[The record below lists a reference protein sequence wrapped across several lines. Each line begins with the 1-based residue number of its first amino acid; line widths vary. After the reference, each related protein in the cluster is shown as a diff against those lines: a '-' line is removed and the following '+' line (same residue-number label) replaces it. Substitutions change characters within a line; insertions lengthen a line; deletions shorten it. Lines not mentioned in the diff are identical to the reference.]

1 VVLFFG
7 IFLLHE
13 RTNVHDPSAKAVVL
27 SRRQIRQRIQSI
39 PQSRIQLVTEAAYTW
54 RPFDSTSPNDRAI
67 AQVIITDS
75 ELILRPNFVTLAA
88 GGLLLPSYW
97 IPLALIREAMPDQV
111 VELSFL
117 YRPFAL
123 KGGQLVAIKLLSG
136 ATCWIR
142 FRSDADW
149 QVLESALARRQ
160 T

>member
-1 VVLFFG
+1 M
-7 IFLLHE
+7 
-13 RTNVHDPSAKAVVL
+13 
-27 SRRQIRQRIQSI
+27 
-39 PQSRIQLVTEAAYTW
+39 PQSRIQLVTDAAYRW
-54 RPFDSTSPNDRAI
+54 RPFDSDSPNDRFI
-67 AQVIITDS
+67 AKVIITDS
-75 ELILRPNFVTLAA
+75 ELILRPNIVTLAS
-88 GGLLLPSYW
+88 GGVLLPSYW
-97 IPLALIREAMPDQV
+97 IPLALIRGAVPDQE